1 MEQLEIE
8 FKKAK
13 QSAHSKAEFLSKH
26 LNLFVNG
33 ADNFFE
39 QEQVEHVLVDD
50 LGDLSGETCYLGL
63 DLSKTTDLTCVS
75 LNFPTFDE
83 SGKAILK
90 VKQMY
95 FIPNADIEFR
105 EKEDN
110 VPYQDLSEKGFV
122 TFCDGKM
129 INQDQVFEYII
140 ECMDLYDV
148 QQLNYDPAM
157 SQKLVEKCENL
168 GLECFAVNQYPAVMN
183 AMIDDSERIIYEQR
197 LFTDNPLFVYCAL
210 NVVVVSN
217 LNGMKAPSK
226 RQSKKKIDG
235 FVAFL
240 VAHKETMMLLED
252 ISEDAIDDLISDIYR

>member
-1 MEQLEIE
+1 M
-8 FKKAK
+8 
-13 QSAHSKAEFLSKH
+13 
-26 LNLFVNG
+26 
-33 ADNFFE
+33 
-39 QEQVEHVLVDD
+39 
-50 LGDLSGETCYLGL
+50 
-63 DLSKTTDLTCVS
+63 
-75 LNFPTFDE
+75 NFPTFDE
-83 SGKAILK
+83 TGKAILK

-95 FIPNADIEFR
+95 FIPNADIDFR

-110 VPYQDLSEKGFV
+110 VPYRDLSEKGFV

-129 INQDQVFEYII
+129 INQDQIFDYIV

-157 SQKLVEKCENL
+157 SQKLIEKCENL
-168 GLECFAVNQYPAVMN
+168 GLESVAVNQYPTVLN
-183 AMIDDSERIIYEQR
+183 APLDDSERIIYEKR

-210 NVVVVSN
+210 NVVVVTN
-217 LNGMKAPSK
+217 INGMKAPSK

-252 ISEDAIDDLISDIYR
+252 ISNDAIDELISDIYR